1 MKITRKF
8 LRELPIGHKETYKDV
23 EVKSFNNVGTACTEV
38 SRIDRV
44 KEFII
49 KRDFEK
55 WELTIE
61 VQPYGY
67 RKRLQDASQ
76 NEQSS
81 TGEGNRTGGSD

>member
-8 LRELPIGHKETYKDV
+8 LRSLPIGHKETYKDV
-23 EVKSFNNVGTACTEV
+23 DVKSFNNVGTACTEV

-49 KRDFEK
+49 KRDFDK

-67 RKRLQDASQ
+67 RKRLQEAAQ
-76 NEQSS
+76 PQQ
-81 TGEGNRTGGSD
+81 TTVREG

>member
-23 EVKSFNNVGTACTEV
+23 EVKSFNNVATACTEV

-44 KEFII
+44 KDFII
-49 KRDFEK
+49 KRDFDK

-61 VQPYGY
+61 VKPYGY
-67 RKRLQDASQ
+67 RKRLQKSSP
-76 NEQSS
+76 NEQDSLGES
-81 TGEGNRTGGSD
+81 NGTGVVD

>member
-1 MKITRKF
+1 MRITRKF
-8 LRELPIGHKETYKDV
+8 LRELPIGHKATYKDV

-67 RKRLQDASQ
+67 RKRLQDASP
-76 NEQSS
+76 NEQGSL
-81 TGEGNRTGGSD
+81 GESDRT

>member
-8 LRELPIGHKETYKDV
+8 LRELPIGHKQTYYNV
-23 EVKSFNNVGTACTEV
+23 EFKSFNNVGTACTEITRV
-38 SRIDRV
+38 DRV

-49 KRDFEK
+49 KRDFDK

-67 RKRLQDASQ
+67 RKRLQETAQPHEATS
-76 NEQSS
+76 
-81 TGEGNRTGGSD
+81 

>member
-76 NEQSS
+76 NEQGS
-81 TGEGNRTGGSD
+81 TGEGNGT